1 MKRADVVSG
10 AILLV
15 ASAVFFYQSTKLEMM
30 YGSSIP
36 GTGFLPY
43 WLSLGMVLL
52 SLLLIVGG
60 LRGSASRTSIQWPS
74 GRGLVWIVSA
84 LAALAAYTLLVNVV
98 GYILSTFAFLV
109 VVVRMLS
116 TYRWYAVISFSLA
129 ASVGMYLIFA
139 TWLQMSLP
147 TGLLIIP

>member
-1 MKRADVVSG
+1 MKWVDVVTG
-10 AILLV
+10 TILLV
-15 ASAVFFYQSTKLEMM
+15 VSAVLFYQSTKLEMM
-30 YGSSIP
+30 YGTSIP

-60 LRGSASRTSIQWPS
+60 LRRSASRASIRWPS

-84 LAALAAYTLLVNVV
+84 LVALAAYTLLVNVL
-98 GYILSTFAFLV
+98 GYIISTFAFLV
-109 VVVRMLS
+109 VVVRMLG
-116 TYRWYAVISFSLA
+116 TYRWYTVVSFSLA
-129 ASVGMYLIFA
+129 VSVGMYFVFA

-147 TGLLIIP
+147 TGLLVVP